1 LEFKSFSEKQLK
13 VLSWWSEGSPY
24 KDFDAIICDGAVR
37 SGKTICM
44 GLSFVIWAMTGFSG
58 ISFALCGKTIAS
70 LRRNVLVPLLPVLKG
85 LGFACTEKLSQNLVE
100 IEFNGN
106 KNRFYV
112 FGGRDESS
120 AALIQGMTLGGV
132 MLDEVAL
139 MPRSFVEQALARCSV
154 KGSKMWFNCN
164 PENPQHWFHTEWILK
179 AKEKNCLYLHFTMED
194 NPSLSPAIIKRYKSL
209 YSGAFYER
217 FVEGKWVAAQGLV
230 YPFFSESA
238 CVALPKGECRSFY
251 ISCDYGTVNPASFGL
266 WGEYR
271 GVWYRI
277 DEFYF
282 DSRAEGYQKTDE
294 EYYADLEKLAGDR
307 DIEAVIVD
315 PSAVSFIE
323 CIRRKG
329 KFNVIPAK
337 NDVLDG
343 IRRAAEAIKSG
354 KIKIAPACKDIIREF
369 GLYRWDSASARDSV
383 RKEHDHAMDD
393 MRYFVSTVLEGGGD
407 EGFFAIA
414 SERSRRQDFG
424 F

>member
-1 LEFKSFSEKQLK
+1 MLRL
-13 VLSWWSEGSPY
+13 
-24 KDFDAIICDGAVR
+24 
-37 SGKTICM
+37 
-44 GLSFVIWAMTGFSG
+44 GL
-58 ISFALCGKTIAS
+58 
-70 LRRNVLVPLLPVLKG
+70 
-85 LGFACTEKLSQNLVE
+85 
-100 IEFNGN
+100 
-106 KNRFYV
+106 
-112 FGGRDESS
+112 
-120 AALIQGMTLGGV
+120 
-132 MLDEVAL
+132 
-139 MPRSFVEQALARCSV
+139 
-154 KGSKMWFNCN
+154 KMWFNCN
-164 PENPQHWFHTEWILK
+164 PKTPALVHTEWILK

-369 GLYRWDSASARDSV
+369 GLYRWDSASARTAS
-383 RKEHDHAMDD
+383 KEHDHAMDD
-393 MRYFVSTVLEGGGD
+393 MRCFKHRSGRRGW
-407 EGFFAIA
+407 GFRHRL
-414 SERSRRQDFG
+414 ERSRRQVSGSDEPKGGYKGCKTMFG
-424 F
+424 N